1 MKSVT
6 NSMPS
11 SSDAVKAT
19 EAMNT
24 LYRLALRKQQRYRT
38 LQVVHI
44 HRTSCRSVWPR
55 GFGELNPSPHSWIR
69 FTSVSPQVAQK
80 LSVLAPIYLL
90 PLWSKYRSPVQ
101 NLSDMWRSTFVIG
114 AALRSITEIAPRS
127 PLLCVN
133 RSPIW
138 YNFHTGAKAIWYR
151 VNMAKT

>member
-1 MKSVT
+1 MKSVA
-6 NSMPS
+6 NNMPS
-11 SSDAVKAT
+11 SLDAVKAT

-38 LQVVHI
+38 EQVVHT
-44 HRTSCRSVWPR
+44 HRTLCRSVWPR
-55 GFGELNPSPHSWIR
+55 GFGELNPSPHSWI
-69 FTSVSPQVAQK
+69 FTSVSPQIAQR

-114 AALRSITEIAPRS
+114 AAQLRSVTEFAPKS
-127 PLLCVN
+127 PFLRVN

-138 YNFHTGAKAIWYR
+138 YNFRTGAKGIRYS
-151 VNMAKT
+151 VNMA

>member
-1 MKSVT
+1 MKSVA

-11 SSDAVKAT
+11 SLDAVKAT

-38 LQVVHI
+38 EQVVHI
-44 HRTSCRSVWPR
+44 HRTLCRSVWPR
-55 GFGELNPSPHSWIR
+55 GFGELNPSPHSWI
-69 FTSVSPQVAQK
+69 FTSVSPQIAQR

-101 NLSDMWRSTFVIG
+101 NLSEMWRSTFVIG
-114 AALRSITEIAPRS
+114 AAQLRSVTEFAPKS
-127 PLLCVN
+127 PFLRVN

-138 YNFHTGAKAIWYR
+138 YNFRTGAKGIRYS
-151 VNMAKT
+151 VNMA

>member
-1 MKSVT
+1 
-6 NSMPS
+6 MPS
-11 SSDAVKAT
+11 SLDAVKAT

-38 LQVVHI
+38 EQVVHI
-44 HRTSCRSVWPR
+44 HRTLCRSVWPR
-55 GFGELNPSPHSWIR
+55 GFGELNPSPHSWI
-69 FTSVSPQVAQK
+69 FTSVSPQVAQR

-114 AALRSITEIAPRS
+114 AALHSITEIS
-127 PLLCVN
+127 PKSLFLRVN

-138 YNFHTGAKAIWYR
+138 YNFRTGAKGIR
-151 VNMAKT
+151 CSVNMA